1 MSTIE
6 ASIEAINIPRV
17 VLESVDH
24 LPLYGSA
31 GSGELPPGCLVVAMV
46 APVTQSRAP
55 PLWRSM

>member
-31 GSGELPPGCLVVAMV
+31 GSRGPPPGCLVGAMV
-46 APVTQSRAP
+46 APVT
-55 PLWRSM
+55 